1 MKLTENT
8 LRELI
13 RKELISLEEGI
24 TEAKSNLKTL
34 LGTSEDESIGRKIR
48 LGGKRDPGQE
58 VWQKVDGKFW
68 MNLKTKKKL
77 DLNKWA
83 KHADGFHMSD
93 KDLQFESKVNEAT
106 SLDKKFVKKWE
117 QDCTFLQ
124 GKMEEFK
131 SKIDKNEME
140 HGMANGAYYHLASVK
155 DIPGQWVGHELNEDK
170 VNESKID
177 VALNKMDK
185 WLPEDPEA
193 MERYY
198 EILNQESW
206 KDMKEFF
213 IEYGNEDVLQSY
225 GLQMKDMTKLA
236 KAAMDEGIVNE
247 AADFKLRWLKDTP
260 ELADILRKDILK
272 LWKKHKLD
280 DKKQNRP
287 EGGKWGASY
296 TFRKGHNK
304 KNYIDTTEL
313 QWNRAEGPRRTAED
327 DENGGYEHILKFVR
341 DVREVLSNNGYES
354 KFLPTGGPY
363 RHDHLAIWHNKDVE
377 KSGNGFAAN
386 ESVTEGAP
394 KMAKNKEAEN
404 IQELMNQIANA
415 QKGGGSGR
423 YGKEFEKAKT
433 KALRAIKD
441 MVTYAKI
448 GR

>member
-93 KDLQFESKVNEAT
+93 KDLQFESKVNE
-106 SLDKKFVKKWE
+106 
-117 QDCTFLQ
+117 
-124 GKMEEFK
+124 
-131 SKIDKNEME
+131 
-140 HGMANGAYYHLASVK
+140 
-155 DIPGQWVGHELNEDK
+155 
-170 VNESKID
+170 
-177 VALNKMDK
+177 
-185 WLPEDPEA
+185 
-193 MERYY
+193 
-198 EILNQESW
+198 
-206 KDMKEFF
+206 
-213 IEYGNEDVLQSY
+213 
-225 GLQMKDMTKLA
+225 
-236 KAAMDEGIVNE
+236 
-247 AADFKLRWLKDTP
+247 
-260 ELADILRKDILK
+260 
-272 LWKKHKLD
+272 
-280 DKKQNRP
+280 
-287 EGGKWGASY
+287 
-296 TFRKGHNK
+296 
-304 KNYIDTTEL
+304 
-313 QWNRAEGPRRTAED
+313 
-327 DENGGYEHILKFVR
+327 
-341 DVREVLSNNGYES
+341 
-354 KFLPTGGPY
+354 
-363 RHDHLAIWHNKDVE
+363 
-377 KSGNGFAAN
+377 
-386 ESVTEGAP
+386 SVTEGAP
-394 KMAKNKEAEN
+394 KMAKNEEAEN

>member
-198 EILNQESW
+198 EILNQ
-206 KDMKEFF
+206 
-213 IEYGNEDVLQSY
+213 
-225 GLQMKDMTKLA
+225 
-236 KAAMDEGIVNE
+236 
-247 AADFKLRWLKDTP
+247 
-260 ELADILRKDILK
+260 
-272 LWKKHKLD
+272 
-280 DKKQNRP
+280 
-287 EGGKWGASY
+287 
-296 TFRKGHNK
+296 
-304 KNYIDTTEL
+304 
-313 QWNRAEGPRRTAED
+313 
-327 DENGGYEHILKFVR
+327 
-341 DVREVLSNNGYES
+341 
-354 KFLPTGGPY
+354 FL
-363 RHDHLAIWHNKDVE
+363 
-377 KSGNGFAAN
+377 
-386 ESVTEGAP
+386 
-394 KMAKNKEAEN
+394 
-404 IQELMNQIANA
+404 
-415 QKGGGSGR
+415 
-423 YGKEFEKAKT
+423 
-433 KALRAIKD
+433 
-441 MVTYAKI
+441 
-448 GR
+448 